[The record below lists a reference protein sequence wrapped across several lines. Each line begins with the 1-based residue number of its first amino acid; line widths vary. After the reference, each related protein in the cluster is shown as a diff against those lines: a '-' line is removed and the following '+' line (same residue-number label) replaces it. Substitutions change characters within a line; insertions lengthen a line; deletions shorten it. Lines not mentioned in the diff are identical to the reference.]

1 MDLLLFFASNPRQ
14 VFSRDQLMDR
24 VWGYQSALD
33 TGTVTVHVRRLRKKI
48 EDDAS
53 RPRHLET
60 VFGVRLPV
68 HAMIEFAL
76 VVSLSTLAVGVALA
90 LALRLLPTVRLQL
103 AGLALLAVGLPLAAV
118 ILGGLVM
125 FHMHDDVKILAVAA
139 ASASTALAAALLLG
153 AGIARRIRGLEAA
166 AEELS
171 CGELKARAPTEGPR
185 ELAHVGEAF
194 NAMAGNI
201 EALFDA
207 RRQLVAWASH
217 DLRTPV
223 ASIQAMLE
231 AVEDGLASID
241 EYLPALHQQTRTL
254 ATLID
259 DLFELARID
268 AGALTLELREAQL
281 PQLVS
286 HCVSGLEAEARARQV
301 HLESQLDDALPDVRC
316 APEHVQRVLLNLVT
330 NALRHTPSDGSV
342 LVRARR
348 RNQRAGGV
356 GRGHGRRAEQGSPAA
371 DVRAL
376 LARRCLTYPRERR
389 RRAGACDR
397 TRLRRSPGR
406 SHLGRE
412 PARWRRPLRVHAAAS
427 PSPPRSP
434 ERNCGAR
441 IQGMFIS
448 VQEAR

>member
-1 MDLLLFFASNPRQ
+1 
-14 VFSRDQLMDR
+14 
-24 VWGYQSALD
+24 
-33 TGTVTVHVRRLRKKI
+33 
-48 EDDAS
+48 
-53 RPRHLET
+53 
-60 VFGVRLPV
+60 
-68 HAMIEFAL
+68 MIVFAL
-76 VVSLSTLAVGVALA
+76 IVSLSTLVAGMALA
-90 LALRLLPTVRLQL
+90 MALRLLPTVRMQL
-103 AGLALLAVGLPLAAV
+103 VGLALLAVGLPLAAV

-153 AGIARRIRGLEAA
+153 GQIARRIRGLEVAA
-166 AEELS
+166 DELS
-171 CGELKARAPTEGPR
+171 GGELKARAPTEGPR

-194 NAMAGNI
+194 NTMAGNI

-231 AVEDGLASID
+231 AVEDGLAPID

-254 ATLID
+254 ASLID

-286 HCVSGLEAEARARQV
+286 HCVSGLEADARARQV
-301 HLESQLDDALPDVRC
+301 RLESQLDDALPDVRC

-348 RNQRAGGV
+348 CDRELEVSVEDTGV
-356 GRGHGRRAEQGSPAA
+356 GLSKEAQQRMF
-371 DVRAL
+371 
-376 LARRCLTYPRERR
+376 ERFWR
-389 RRAGACDR
+389 DDASR
-397 TRLRRSPGR
+397 TRTSGGAGLGLAIARGFVEAQGGRIWAENRPG
-406 SHLGRE
+406 G
-412 PARWRRPLRVHAAAS
+412 
-427 PSPPRSP
+427 
-434 ERNCGAR
+434 GAR
-441 IQGMFIS
+441 FAFTLPIAEPSAIT
-448 VQEAR
+448 

>member
-1 MDLLLFFASNPRQ
+1 
-14 VFSRDQLMDR
+14 
-24 VWGYQSALD
+24 
-33 TGTVTVHVRRLRKKI
+33 
-48 EDDAS
+48 
-53 RPRHLET
+53 
-60 VFGVRLPV
+60 
-68 HAMIEFAL
+68 MIGFAL
-76 VVSLSTLAVGVALA
+76 IVALSTLAAGIALA

-103 AGLALLAVGLPLAAV
+103 VGLALLAVILPLAAV

-125 FHMHDDVKILAVAA
+125 FHMHHDVEILAVAA
-139 ASASTALAAALLLG
+139 ASASTALAAALLVG
-153 AGIARRIRGLEAA
+153 TQIARRIRDLEAA
-166 AEELS
+166 ADELS
-171 CGELKARAPTEGPR
+171 AGELQARAPTNGPR

-241 EYLPALHQQTRTL
+241 EYLPVLRQQTHIL

-259 DLFELARID
+259 DLFQLARID

-286 HCVSGLEAEARARQV
+286 HCVRGLEAEARARQV
-301 HLESQLDDALPDVRC
+301 HLESHLEAALPDVRC

-342 LVRARR
+342 TVRARR
-348 RNQRAGGV
+348 CDRELEVSVEDTGV
-356 GRGHGRRAEQGSPAA
+356 GLSREAQQRMFERFWRE
-371 DVRAL
+371 DVS
-376 LARRCLTYPRERR
+376 
-389 RRAGACDR
+389 R
-397 TRLRRSPGR
+397 TRASGGAGLGLAIARGFVEAQGGR
-406 SHLGRE
+406 IWAE
-412 PARWRRPLRVHAAAS
+412 NRP
-427 PSPPRSP
+427 
-434 ERNCGAR
+434 EGGAR
-441 IQGMFIS
+441 FAFTLPIAEHQPVI
-448 VQEAR
+448 AY

>member
-1 MDLLLFFASNPRQ
+1 
-14 VFSRDQLMDR
+14 
-24 VWGYQSALD
+24 
-33 TGTVTVHVRRLRKKI
+33 VT
-48 EDDAS
+48 
-53 RPRHLET
+53 
-60 VFGVRLPV
+60 
-68 HAMIEFAL
+68 EFAL
-76 VVSLSTLAVGVALA
+76 VVSLSTLAVGIALA

-171 CGELKARAPTEGPR
+171 CGELTARAPVEGPR

-194 NAMAGNI
+194 NTMAQNI

-231 AVEDGLASID
+231 AVQDGLASID

-268 AGALTLELREAQL
+268 AGNLTLELCETQL
-281 PQLVS
+281 PVLVS

-316 APEHVQRVLLNLVT
+316 APEHLQRVLLNLVT
-330 NALRHTPSDGSV
+330 NALRHTPTDGSV
-342 LVRARR
+342 FVRARR
-348 RNQRAGGV
+348 HTGELEVSVEDTGV
-356 GRGHGRRAEQGSPAA
+356 GLSSEAQQRMFERFW
-371 DVRAL
+371 
-376 LARRCLTYPRERR
+376 RE
-389 RRAGACDR
+389 DTSR
-397 TRLRRSPGR
+397 TRASGGAGLGLAIARGFVEAQGGR
-406 SHLGRE
+406 IWAE
-412 PARWRRPLRVHAAAS
+412 NRPDG
-427 PSPPRSP
+427 
-434 ERNCGAR
+434 GAR
-441 IQGMFIS
+441 FAFTLPIAGPPPTI
-448 VQEAR
+448 A